1 MLRSR
6 FRHGADLWENR
17 QWSMP
22 EGWFEQDSL
31 KRRVSQGLGVL
42 LSLWV
47 MGQASQ
53 QCSGCSTLKKRGPP
67 FWGLKRRHFWCRG
80 DDCDSPA
87 SIRSS
92 FADSVHHHR
101 RSNKRY
107 FPITAQLRR
116 RTKEH
121 TSKTLLPVCGHLPCR
136 CFCLSFCSHSVDG
149 EEQAHENAH
158 QQL

>member
-6 FRHGADLWENR
+6 FRHGADLWENT
-17 QWSMP
+17 QGSMLVV
-22 EGWFEQDSL
+22 GCGRDSL

-47 MGQASQ
+47 MGKASQ
-53 QCSGCSTLKKRGPP
+53 QCSGCSTMKKRGPP

-107 FPITAQLRR
+107 FPITAQQR

-121 TSKTLLPVCGHLPCR
+121 ILNDAAPGLRPFAVSMFLPVFL
-136 CFCLSFCSHSVDG
+136 LSRNMGDNNHMR
-149 EEQAHENAH
+149 A
-158 QQL
+158 L